1 MIRIPVVIPSKPRP
15 GEMDECL
22 KGLTTSIGFR
32 YERSRDV
39 TELTNRDLERPR
51 HLNLSL
57 LQLPSK
63 PRLHRNPLG
72 LFIQSSPIP
81 LSSKNVFQIQGY
93 QNPTSFHC
101 LVHPQEALDSRRSLS
116 EANSGKNGI
125 KLGMQSTYCSLRLL
139 HVGRDTFETPCTVW
153 NEEDSNSGK

>member
-72 LFIQSSPIP
+72 LFIHGLLP
-81 LSSKNVFQIQGY
+81 Y
-93 QNPTSFHC
+93 
-101 LVHPQEALDSRRSLS
+101 RSLPRVFS
-116 EANSGKNGI
+116 KLEVI
-125 KLGMQSTYCSLRLL
+125 K
-139 HVGRDTFETPCTVW
+139 TPPHFTIL
-153 NEEDSNSGK
+153 SIYKKL